1 MVYCQ
6 MKKFFVL
13 FMAIVLTV
21 SILGGCFVSPVQ
33 VQAEEALA
41 VEEPTAE
48 AAPVIEE
55 LTAEAP
61 PAVDEPAL
69 KEPEVKKEDPPA
81 VEEPTA
87 EEPPAVD
94 EPALKEPEVKKEDPP
109 AVEESTVEEAEEEPK
124 VEESAAEEPKAATV
138 LVRYYGADEKLIRE
152 DKVVIGQAPPLPPL
166 APTVEGQV
174 FVHWYL
180 VNDKLSGNSSLK
192 YDFNLPVRGGINL
205 RALYVAST
213 PAAEESVKEEPK
225 AETEETPVVDD
236 PAVKEPVE
244 EAGEATAVDDPT
256 AEEPEVKTEEAPM
269 VDDPAVEESE
279 EEAEE
284 VPAADVPV
292 VEEPVEEA
300 EETPAD
306 DVPVEEEPVEETE
319 EAPVVDDPA
328 VKESEEEAEEAPAAD
343 EPATEEPEEEAG
355 EAAATDDPAAEEPK
369 EEAEE
374 APAADV
380 PAAEEHE
387 EEAKEVPAEE
397 ALVRLSVALAV
408 EGEEAQDGAYQAL
421 LTGGNLPEEGIAVA
435 NAGDQFIFPELAFTA
450 QDAGTHVFLVQA
462 LVQESLPLHSYDLR
476 AQEIRVEVLADEN
489 GHVTALVSYPLEA
502 DYLLIAHS
510 VQTRVPTARVHANLQ
525 PGQIINYG
533 DEVVF
538 SAEINDCG
546 QSPRIQW
553 QYSPDNENWTDIAGG
568 NDVTLSV
575 QITPSNASGYWR
587 VIVTMGD

>member
-1 MVYCQ
+1 

-33 VQAEEALA
+33 VQAEEVLT

-55 LTAEAP
+55 PTAE
-61 PAVDEPAL
+61 V
-69 KEPEVKKEDPPA
+69 VPA
-81 VEEPTA
+81 VEEPTV

-124 VEESAAEEPKAATV
+124 VEEPAAEEPKAAIV

-152 DKVVIGQAPPLPPL
+152 DKVVIGQAPPLSPL

-213 PAAEESVKEEPK
+213 PAAEEFVKEEPK

-244 EAGEATAVDDPT
+244 EAGEATAADDPT
-256 AEEPEVKTEEAPM
+256 AEEAEVKTEEAPM
-269 VDDPAVEESE
+269 VDDSAVEESE

-284 VPAADVPV
+284 VPAADVLV

-306 DVPVEEEPVEETE
+306 DAPAVEEPEAETKEAPTADAPAVEELVE
-319 EAPVVDDPA
+319 EAEETPAVDDPA
-328 VKESEEEAEEAPAAD
+328 SEQLEEEAEEAPAAD
-343 EPATEEPEEEAG
+343 ASTGEEPVEEVEETPADDAPVAEASEEEA
-355 EAAATDDPAAEEPK
+355 E
-369 EEAEE
+369 
-374 APAADV
+374 
-380 PAAEEHE
+380 
-387 EEAKEVPAEE
+387 EVPAEE

-421 LTGGNLPEEGIAVA
+421 LTGGNLPDEGIAVT
-435 NAGDQFIFPELAFTA
+435 NIGDQFIFPELAFTA
-450 QDAGTHVFLVQA
+450 QDAGIHVLLVQT
-462 LVQESLPLHSYDLR
+462 LVQEPLPLHSYDLR

-553 QYSPDNENWTDIAGG
+553 QYSPDNENWADIAGG

>member
-1 MVYCQ
+1 
-6 MKKFFVL
+6 
-13 FMAIVLTV
+13 
-21 SILGGCFVSPVQ
+21 
-33 VQAEEALA
+33 
-41 VEEPTAE
+41 
-48 AAPVIEE
+48 
-55 LTAEAP
+55 
-61 PAVDEPAL
+61 
-69 KEPEVKKEDPPA
+69 
-81 VEEPTA
+81 
-87 EEPPAVD
+87 
-94 EPALKEPEVKKEDPP
+94 
-109 AVEESTVEEAEEEPK
+109 
-124 VEESAAEEPKAATV
+124 
-138 LVRYYGADEKLIRE
+138 
-152 DKVVIGQAPPLPPL
+152 
-166 APTVEGQV
+166 
-174 FVHWYL
+174 
-180 VNDKLSGNSSLK
+180 
-192 YDFNLPVRGGINL
+192 VRGGINL

-213 PAAEESVKEEPK
+213 PAEESVEK
-225 AETEETPVVDD
+225 ETEETL
-236 PAVKEPVE
+236 
-244 EAGEATAVDDPT
+244 
-256 AEEPEVKTEEAPM
+256 
-269 VDDPAVEESE
+269 
-279 EEAEE
+279 
-284 VPAADVPV
+284 AADVPA

-300 EETPAD
+300 EN
-306 DVPVEEEPVEETE
+306 
-319 EAPVVDDPA
+319 
-328 VKESEEEAEEAPAAD
+328 
-343 EPATEEPEEEAG
+343 
-355 EAAATDDPAAEEPK
+355 
-369 EEAEE
+369 

-380 PAAEEHE
+380 PAAEEPVEEAENAPAADVPAAEEPVEEAENAPAADDPAVEEPE
-387 EEAKEVPAEE
+387 EEAEEVLADDAPAVEEPEAEKKEAPTADTPAVEEPVEEAEEAPAADASAVEETKEETEEALATDAPAAEEPEEEAEEAVATDESVAEEPEVETEEAPMVDDSADEESEEEAEKVPAEE